1 MDSTE
6 KQISSLIREVDE
18 LKEYINALEDENASL
33 WFMIEELQKSQTS
46 IGDAVTA
53 YAKGEARGRNTTS
66 PSSQLEM
73 PSEDLFI

>member
-46 IGDAVTA
+46 IGDAVQRMLR
-53 YAKGEARGRNTTS
+53 ER
-66 PSSQLEM
+66 LEEEYYKSLK
-73 PSEDLFI
+73 PVGDA